1 MKKFI
6 FTFCLLSFLIL
17 TTSVSGQL
25 TYPTRYPSAVI
36 PHNNDSSRL
45 FFLYLPMQYENNV
58 GQDTFKLYYVKT
70 STPPQYYLA
79 RSIDYGIT
87 WTDTQKVIVPS
98 HESIIKNPNS
108 SISYL
113 AYNVWSGDTSF
124 MYKAESSDGGFN
136 FSNTG
141 KVMELGEDKSFI
153 WNEDTGEYWGY
164 VRPYNIAPDCKCWM
178 HNCFTIG
185 NGVRKIALMKNS
197 MNFPNSG
204 DWSARNI
211 IVEIDTNE
219 YINSSSPD
227 YRTQTYY
234 MQVFRND
241 DDWWGLV
248 GMYRVGNNGGE
259 TNDVPYTYP
268 EYTSDVELMWSDD
281 GEKWYRTNNRQ
292 PFIALH
298 DSINTIY
305 SVGTVVDDSIYIY
318 SSESTLLHASYSTN
332 GCANVKY
339 RNDTASYTGKFYSI
353 YLYKIGID
361 KLNEWRPP
369 SKVKLTATIEGFLN
383 TGTGKLNLRDTLPA
397 ELRNSTSPYGLVA
410 SSKSVIDSVTFKT
423 ECEFPHVNPGNYYL
437 SVSGRN
443 SIETWSS
450 SAIMI
455 YNDSATTYN
464 FTTGATKAY
473 GSNLILKDSLYCIYS
488 GDVNKD
494 DFVDNN
500 DIVFIYNNIFLTGYY
515 KTDLDRNLY
524 TDMSDVIIASNNSN
538 NLVSVIRP

>member
-353 YLYKIGID
+353 YLYKIGKD

-515 KTDLDRNLY
+515 KTDLDGNLY

>member
-515 KTDLDRNLY
+515 KTDLDGNLY

>member
-369 SKVKLTATIEGFLN
+369 SKGKLTATIEGFLN

-515 KTDLDRNLY
+515 KTDLDGNLY

>member
-1 MKKFI
+1 
-6 FTFCLLSFLIL
+6 
-17 TTSVSGQL
+17 
-25 TYPTRYPSAVI
+25 
-36 PHNNDSSRL
+36 
-45 FFLYLPMQYENNV
+45 MQYENNV

-515 KTDLDRNLY
+515 KTDLDGNLY

>member
-292 PFIALH
+292 PFL
-298 DSINTIY
+298 
-305 SVGTVVDDSIYIY
+305 
-318 SSESTLLHASYSTN
+318 
-332 GCANVKY
+332 
-339 RNDTASYTGKFYSI
+339 
-353 YLYKIGID
+353 
-361 KLNEWRPP
+361 
-369 SKVKLTATIEGFLN
+369 
-383 TGTGKLNLRDTLPA
+383 
-397 ELRNSTSPYGLVA
+397 
-410 SSKSVIDSVTFKT
+410 
-423 ECEFPHVNPGNYYL
+423 
-437 SVSGRN
+437 
-443 SIETWSS
+443 
-450 SAIMI
+450 
-455 YNDSATTYN
+455 
-464 FTTGATKAY
+464 
-473 GSNLILKDSLYCIYS
+473 
-488 GDVNKD
+488 
-494 DFVDNN
+494 
-500 DIVFIYNNIFLTGYY
+500 
-515 KTDLDRNLY
+515 
-524 TDMSDVIIASNNSN
+524 
-538 NLVSVIRP
+538 